1 MVPAMFAPFP
11 FAGHEM
17 LLGHGRALYW
27 PAERA
32 LLVADLHLE
41 KASWFAQRGQML
53 PPYDSRD
60 TLERLADAVRITGAR
75 RVITLGDNFHDDAGA
90 LRLDAHCTGMLEAL
104 TRALDWVWITG
115 NHDEQLPRGFG
126 GTIVPELEVGGI
138 TLRHEARAGETA
150 PEMSGHY
157 HPKLRVNVRNRH
169 IARPCAVL
177 ARGGANG
184 FGGAERMILPAFG
197 TLTGGMDASAPEIL
211 AALQPARRIEALL
224 PAKGR
229 IARFPLWHEAA

>member
-1 MVPAMFAPFP
+1 MFAPFG

-17 LLGHGRALYW
+17 LLGGGRALYW

-90 LRLDAHCTGMLEAL
+90 LRLDPYCTGMLEAL

-115 NHDEQLPRGFG
+115 NHDEALPRGFG

-177 ARGGANG
+177 ARGGAG
-184 FGGAERMILPAFG
+184 VDGGAERMILPAFG
-197 TLTGGMDASAPEIL
+197 TLTGGMDAAAPEIL
-211 AALQPARRIEALL
+211 AALQPASRIEALM
-224 PAKGR
+224 PARGR
-229 IARFPLWHEAA
+229 IARFPLWQAA